1 MPQPRQITLTEIA
14 TLAGGGGAALFTAQ
28 VCSETLGTIPALLAA
43 PVAFVAGAMFAT
55 TASTLTLAVLYRL
68 LCGNL
73 DRELRGYPD
82 AAR

>member
-1 MPQPRQITLTEIA
+1 MQQARQITLTEVS

-28 VCSETLGTIPALLAA
+28 VLSETLGTIPALLAA
-43 PVAFVAGAMFAT
+43 PAAFVAGALLAT
-55 TASTLTLAVLYRL
+55 TASTLTLAALYRL